1 MQAHNGMNAN
11 RTNDLKRFACIEKSI
26 RAPIHPSQFGGDAIE
41 CYLKPHNRMGTNVC
55 DTMRVDEDREHRF
68 HHFAFLLEPS
78 LP

>member
-55 DTMRVDEDREHRF
+55 DTM
-68 HHFAFLLEPS
+68 LL
-78 LP
+78 LYNYLYLHKNIGHGN